1 VRQIRLLLCV
11 VAVPLAALVAG
22 SASSAAASPVASIAR
37 ACSVASNGEKLGP
50 TYVESLSVHGTSCS
64 VGYRTITAYNN
75 CRLRHGGRAG
85 HCNTPVLGF
94 RCRDIRTSSPTQFVA
109 KATCTKPRQSVVFTY
124 SENT

>member
-1 VRQIRLLLCV
+1 VQRCEQRRE
-11 VAVPLAALVAG
+11 
-22 SASSAAASPVASIAR
+22 AR
-37 ACSVASNGEKLGP
+37 TDLRRVG
-50 TYVESLSVHGTSCS
+50 